1 MNAAA
6 TQRLMLELKRIR
18 QRLDRLIELQEKQAP
33 KKRARKRRKTPMST
47 SPPPPKPLA
56 TPEDYQEQAISEAIK
71 GIQEIPVLP
80 PSDEL
85 IAELKPLLKPPADID
100 QTEGI

>member
-33 KKRARKRRKTPMST
+33 KKTPAKKVPRKT
-47 SPPPPKPLA
+47 
-56 TPEDYQEQAISEAIK
+56 K
-71 GIQEIPVLP
+71 GT
-80 PSDEL
+80 D
-85 IAELKPLLKPPADID
+85 A
-100 QTEGI
+100 